1 MESKGIITEEGRAME
16 RLLGKSSAVVPKFMS
31 DLFRKSYKLLVDNWY
46 KSEKL
51 FKYLE
56 ENGSAA
62 CDTARA
68 NWLQLPKSFK
78 NEPLQK
84 GQYRFLRDENML
96 VVCFHDKKEI
106 YFLATIDSME
116 EVASEK

>member
-1 MESKGIITEEGRAME
+1 ME

-31 DLFRKSYKLLVDNWY
+31 GLFRKSYKLFVDNWY

-62 CDTARA
+62 CGTARA

-78 NEPLQK
+78 NEP
-84 GQYRFLRDENML
+84 LRDENML

-116 EVASEK
+116 